1 MANSLDSG
9 STFKT
14 YMYTYMYIYTEEAGQ
29 MGQEEGLAPSQNW
42 PICVHLDT
50 LLIYILYKYKVLMVE
65 ILMNSGKEKFDVK
78 F

>member
-1 MANSLDSG
+1 
-9 STFKT
+9 
-14 YMYTYMYIYTEEAGQ
+14 

-65 ILMNSGKEKFDVK
+65 ILMNRVRKNLT
-78 F
+78 